1 MKFTHVGKNY
11 KVGDNL
17 KEISEKKLGKLD
29 KYFAD
34 DVELRITYSQEGKF
48 AKAEVTILIP
58 GTVLRAEEATD
69 DIKTSIDRVV
79 DSLESQ
85 IRKYKTRLQ
94 KRYNNGRTIRFE
106 NIAEMVGEEKPENEK
121 KIVKV
126 KKFGLKPMDAEEAIL
141 QMELISHDFFV
152 FLDSR
157 TDLVKVVYKRK
168 DGNYG
173 ILEPDF

>member
-11 KVGDNL
+11 KVGANL
-17 KEISEKKLGKLD
+17 KEIAEKKLGKVD
-29 KYFAD
+29 KYFAED
-34 DVELRITYSQEGKF
+34 IEARVTYSQEGQLE
-48 AKAEVTILIP
+48 KAEVTILIP
-58 GTVLRAEEATD
+58 GTVLRAEHSTE
-69 DIKTSIDRVV
+69 DIKNSLDRVV

-85 IRKYKTRLQ
+85 IRKHKTKLQ
-94 KRYNNGRTIRFE
+94 RRYNTGKTIRFE
-106 NIAEMVGEEKPENEK
+106 NILEEEEPEEDPK

-126 KKFGLKPMDAEEAIL
+126 KKFGLKPMNSEEAIL

-152 FLDSR
+152 FLDSE
-157 TDLVKVVYKRK
+157 TDLVKVVYKRR